1 LSKLRASAI
10 EATSALAASGPM
22 PGISSSLRLS
32 IAAAMPG
39 DNLLLE
45 LLDLAIE
52 LLEMFGQAIDQVPK
66 RHR

>member
-1 LSKLRASAI
+1 
-10 EATSALAASGPM
+10 
-22 PGISSSLRLS
+22 
-32 IAAAMPG
+32 MPG